1 MEAFL
6 QTQAK
11 FKLDKGLAK
20 IPAALNKNYQRHG
33 TKSYV
38 HLLNKYKF
46 EPTKAGPYVQT
57 KRMAQRGLAAP
68 GFNAPLGGR
77 VSMKNVLVKKTDSG
91 EQSGEVTAEDQ
102 QYDSMYLCE
111 VSIGTPPQKFKLDFD
126 TGSSDLWVF
135 STELSSSLQSNHN
148 IFDASKSSTFK
159 KLDDLSWKI
168 SYGDGSSASGDCG
181 TDNLVL
187 GGLTVE
193 NQVVE
198 LAQQLAPQFSQG
210 TGDGLLGLAF
220 SSINTVQRDGN
231 IRDPQKTPVDN
242 MIAQKDIP
250 SGAELFTSAFYSER
264 DEGNP
269 KSFYTFGW
277 IDTDLVSASGEEI
290 HWTEID
296 NSQGFWMFESGSASV
311 NGKAV
316 GKSGNKAIA
325 DTGTTL
331 ALVADDV
338 CEALYAAI
346 PGSKYDD
353 QQQGYVFPTSTKADD
368 LPEFKVAVG
377 DKEFVI
383 QKEDLAF
390 APAEDGWW
398 YGGVQSRGSNDF
410 DILGDAFL
418 KSIYAIWDQGNTRFG
433 CVPKIE
439 KTQNL
444 TPPSGSATGSS
455 KIETINRRW

>member
-1 MEAFL
+1 MESFM

-11 FKLDKGLAK
+11 LKQDKSLFK
-20 IPAALNKNYQRHG
+20 IPAVLNKSYKRHG

-57 KRMAQRGLAAP
+57 RRMAQRGLAAP
-68 GFNAPLGGR
+68 GFNAPIGGR
-77 VSMKNVLVKKTDSG
+77 VSMTKVLMKKNESG
-91 EQSGEVTAEDQ
+91 DESGEVTADDQ

-111 VSIGTPPQKFKLDFD
+111 VAIGTPPQKLKLDFD
-126 TGSSDLWVF
+126 TGSSDFWVF
-135 STELSSSLQSNHN
+135 STQLDTSLQSSHN
-148 IFDASKSSTFK
+148 IFDPSKSSTFQ
-159 KLDDLSWKI
+159 KLDGRTWKI

-181 TDNLVL
+181 TDKLVL

-193 NQVVE
+193 NQTVE

-231 IRDPQKTPVDN
+231 FRDPQKTPVDN

-250 SGAELFTSAFYSER
+250 QEAELFTSAFYSER
-264 DEGNP
+264 DTGAP
-269 KSFYTFGW
+269 RSFFTFGW
-277 IDTDLVSASGEEI
+277 IDVELVEASGEEI
-290 HWTEID
+290 HWADVD
-296 NSQGFWMFESGSASV
+296 NSQGFWMFTSESAKV
-311 NGKAV
+311 NGKALDR
-316 GKSGNKAIA
+316 SGNKAIA

-331 ALVADDV
+331 ALLSDEV

-353 QQQGYVFPTSTKADD
+353 TNQGYVFPTSTKVDD

-377 DKEFVI
+377 GKEFTI

-390 APAEDGWW
+390 APAGEGMW
-398 YGGVQSRGSNDF
+398 YGGVQSRGSNEF
-410 DILGDAFL
+410 DILGGAFL
-418 KSIYAIWDQGNTRFG
+418 KSIYAIWNQGSTRFG

-444 TPPSGSATGSS
+444 ATISSSA
-455 KIETINRRW
+455 

>member
-6 QTQAK
+6 KAQAK
-11 FKLDKGLAK
+11 FKADKGLSK
-20 IPAALNKNYQRHG
+20 IPVIANKNYQRHG

-38 HLLNKYKF
+38 YLLNKFKF
-46 EPTKAGPYVQT
+46 EPTKPGPYVQT
-57 KRMAQRGLAAP
+57 RRMAQRGLAAP
-68 GFNAPLGGR
+68 GFNAAVGGR
-77 VSMKNVLVKKTDSG
+77 VSMSKVLSKKTGDDQHG
-91 EQSGEVTAEDQ
+91 DVTAEDQ

-135 STELSSSLQSNHN
+135 STELSSATQKGHN
-148 IFDASKSSTFK
+148 IFDASKSSTYK
-159 KLDDLSWKI
+159 KLDGKTWKI
-168 SYGDGSSASGDCG
+168 SYGDGSSASGDVG

-193 NQVVE
+193 NQAIE
-198 LAQQLAPQFSQG
+198 SASQLADQFSQG
-210 TGDGLLGLAF
+210 SGDGLLGLAF
-220 SSINTVQRDGN
+220 GSINTVMRDGN
-231 IRDPQKTPVDN
+231 FRDPVATPVEN
-242 MIAQKDIP
+242 MIAQQDIP
-250 SGAELFTSAFYSER
+250 KDAELFTSAFYSER
-264 DEGNP
+264 DAAKP
-269 KSFYTFGW
+269 RSFYTFGW
-277 IDTDLVSASGEEI
+277 IDTDLVSASGEDI
-290 HWTEID
+290 HWTDID

-316 GKSGNKAIA
+316 TQSGNKAIA

-331 ALVADDV
+331 ALVSDEV
-338 CEALYAAI
+338 CDALYKAI
-346 PGSKYDD
+346 PGAKYDD

-390 APAEDGWW
+390 APASDGFW
-398 YGGVQSRGSNDF
+398 YGGVQSRGSNEF

-444 TPPSGSATGSS
+444 TPSS
-455 KIETINRRW
+455 